1 MTACLCTWLFLLK
14 LCQRWVNYYVVLSIA
29 IQYVKDRRGEGLAL
43 GVHRGG
49 VLDIPVYR
57 RSPESVF
64 YT

>member
-1 MTACLCTWLFLLK
+1 M
-14 LCQRWVNYYVVLSIA
+14 SIA